1 MIPETAGDCALAA
14 AVTGKTTAQAG
25 TGWKMETAGTEE
37 RAAETAMERETPVV
51 VTEEKT
57 ENAGTGERTT
67 AGKTG
72 MTAGKT
78 GMIIGKTV
86 GRTTA
91 GKTEK
96 KTTTGKTT
104 GRMTAA
110 GAERKTAAVRR
121 ISAGKTADEV
131 TETAIPSAKKA
142 DGAVMAGFPR
152 SGMCAVTEACARAE
166 DRNSAADLLRRNA
179 GRKSKA
185 GKGMA

>member
-37 RAAETAMERETPVV
+37 RAAET
-51 VTEEKT
+51 VTE
-57 ENAGTGERTT
+57 GETLAVGIGKRTT

-185 GKGMA
+185 GKGIA